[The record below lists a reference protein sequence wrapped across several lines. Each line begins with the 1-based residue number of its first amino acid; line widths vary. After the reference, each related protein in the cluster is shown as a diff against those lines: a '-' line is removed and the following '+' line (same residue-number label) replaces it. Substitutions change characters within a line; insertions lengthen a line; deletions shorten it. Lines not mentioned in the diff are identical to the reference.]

1 MKTNLLPI
9 NTPLIRLQ
17 HDEPIARDMQART
30 LDLLDA
36 VGTGVLVGGDDLLHF
51 LGRDGEALRRGPDAV
66 AFIVE
71 DGGFVEVAGAYE
83 AVFSL
88 LG

>member
-1 MKTNLLPI
+1 
-9 NTPLIRLQ
+9 
-17 HDEPIARDMQART
+17 MQPGT

-36 VGTGVLVGGDDLLHF
+36 IGARVLVGGDDLLHF
-51 LGRDGEALRRGPDAV
+51 LGRDGEALGGGPDAV
-66 AFIVE
+66 AFVVE

-83 AVFSL
+83 AILL